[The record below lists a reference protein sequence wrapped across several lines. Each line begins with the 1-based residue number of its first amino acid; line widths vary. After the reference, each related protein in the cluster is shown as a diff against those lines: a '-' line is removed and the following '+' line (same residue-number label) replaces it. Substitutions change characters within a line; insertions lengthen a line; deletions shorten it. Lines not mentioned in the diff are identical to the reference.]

1 METGK
6 GKPVY
11 TCPRC
16 NETYEGEIHACK
28 EASQEISQRIEISAT
43 EMGTTPTLPGSS
55 AAAQKQAQTVRHDS
69 LIGET
74 LAGRYK
80 ILRKMG
86 EGGMGAVYE
95 AQHVVIGKHFALKV
109 LLDKYAQK
117 RDVVARLQQEARLA
131 SSIGHPSIVDVNDF
145 GETADGRSF
154 VVMEFLDGESL
165 AQLIQQKA
173 PMPPERVLPIIRQAA
188 DALGAAHQK
197 DILHRDVKPENI
209 FITQRKEA
217 DFVKVLDF
225 GISKAM
231 KKPLEE
237 EDSPRLTQTGMVL
250 GTPLYMSPEQA
261 RGESELD
268 QRIDIYALGVI
279 MYEALSGE
287 TPFRGTNYLGIIN
300 QVLTQQATP
309 LRQLR
314 PDLPLSEALE
324 RVVMKMMHKDRN
336 RRYSQMS
343 QVVVDIDRLLAGDQ
357 NVGMPVVLPDE
368 SLRTRAA
375 AEPRQRSTGFVA
387 GGITLFVV
395 VAAITAIVAA
405 KRRTAVAEIPSVP
418 VMAAATPD
426 AAPAGPRI
434 IKVKIEANVPCT
446 VYKDDKEIALS
457 GDELPLKAGD
467 PVSLTCRAEG
477 YDDVPKTIVPEEGKP
492 IAFELKVHS
501 KEHVAKGNHTK
512 PPPIKSSTT
521 QESTRE
527 TLPNPLREH

>member
-16 NETYEGEIHACK
+16 SETYEGDIHACK
-28 EASQEISQRIEISAT
+28 EASQEVSARIELSNT
-43 EMGTTPTLPGSS
+43 EMATTPTLPGTV
-55 AAAQKQAQTVRHDS
+55 AAAKQAQQTVRHDS

-74 LAGRYK
+74 VAGRYK

-95 AQHVVIGKHFALKV
+95 AQHNVIGKHFALKV

-117 RDVVARLQQEARLA
+117 HDVVARLQQEARLA

-173 PMPPERVLPIIRQAA
+173 PLPPERVLPIIRQAA

-197 DILHRDVKPENI
+197 DILHRDVKPENV
-209 FITQRKEA
+209 FITRRDGK

-231 KKPLEE
+231 KKPEEE

-336 RRYSQMS
+336 RRYAQMTE
-343 QVVVDIDRLLAGDQ
+343 VVADIDRLLAGDQ
-357 NVGMPVVLPDE
+357 NVGMPVMLPDE
-368 SLRTRAA
+368 SLRTRAV
-375 AEPRQRSTGFVA
+375 EPRERSTGFVA

-405 KRRTAVAEIPSVP
+405 KRRSAVADIPSVP
-418 VMAAATPD
+418 VVMSAAPD
-426 AAPAGPRI
+426 AAPAGPRVI
-434 IKVKIEANVPCT
+434 EVRIEANTPCK
-446 VYKDDKEIALS
+446 VYNGEKEIARS
-457 GDELPLKAGD
+457 GDPLPLTEGA
-467 PVSLTCRAEG
+467 PVTLTCRAEG
-477 YDDVPKTIVPEEGKP
+477 YDEDTTTILPTPGKVIAFHLLPRPKEHAQKTNHGKP
-492 IAFELKVHS
+492 APTRS
-501 KEHVAKGNHTK
+501 A
-512 PPPIKSSTT
+512 T